1 MLIAGKT
8 GSGKSTFLHILI
20 TNASLHYGP
29 DQLHFYLIDF
39 KKGVE
44 FKTYATHE
52 LPHARVIAIESDREF
67 GVSVLE
73 RLDAI
78 LKERGDLF
86 REVGVQDLAGFRD
99 ARPGVPMPRLLLIVD
114 EFQEFFVEDDKH
126 SQTAALLLDRLVR
139 QGRAFGVHVLLGSQT
154 LGGAYSLA
162 RSTLGQMAVRIAL
175 QCSESDAHLILS
187 EDNTAARLLTR
198 PGEAIYNDANGMLE
212 GNHPFQ
218 IAWLED
224 DRRDFHLG
232 RVQQLSQNRHVQ
244 MPPAIVFEGN
254 IPADPHRNIELSRLI
269 DAPQWEAPLRERV
282 AWLGEAVAIKDP
294 TAITFHPQAGQNLL
308 VVGQSD
314 LATVG
319 LLATSLISLA
329 CQIPPNAVSGEPRV
343 ATFVVLDG
351 NFGGV
356 STETWKELQAALPH
370 EVTLGEPRD
379 VPAVLTKLTTELTR
393 REQSGSRDDLPIF
406 VVIFNLGRFRDL
418 KKSDDDMGFSFGSGE
433 KKVSPGKQFTDLLK
447 NGPGFGIHTLV
458 WSDTYNN
465 VSRWFS
471 SQTLREFEMRIVFQL
486 SASDSSNLIDSPL
499 ASKLGPNRAILH
511 SVDQGSNEKFRPY
524 GPPSPEWLSD
534 VAARLHRPP
543 PTRTLTNHWPSVK
556 TYRNLRF
563 CSPFGVRCVSIA
575 WEFSH
580 RRFTAVLTHHPP
592 KSILCESFPSFGSPL
607 QSLLSRVPNG
617 RRSSSVTKLAAFI
630 RPASFSTVTTTCRGR
645 CGSAPEVRS
654 TRRTSPQV
662 CRDFTRTFRDFV
674 SATSVRRFGQ
684 RTSLLR
690 RPRKTAPSP

>member
-1 MLIAGKT
+1 MLEWNGSAFESSDEELKALPLTLDAPPEPDLFTKLVKSAGHESKDARRVEVAFERIAPKDSQLWTGDTRGGIDVPLGRAGATKLQHLRLGKGTSQHVLIAGKT

-86 REVGVQDLAGFRD
+86 RDVGVQDLAGFRN
-99 ARPGVPMPRLLLIVD
+99 ARPSVEMPRILLVVD

-126 SQTAALLLDRLVR
+126 SQTAALMLDRLVR
-139 QGRAFGVHVLLGSQT
+139 QGRAFGIHVLLGSQT

-232 RVQQLSQNRHVQ
+232 RVQTLTESRHVQ

-254 IPADPHRNIELSRLI
+254 IPADPRRNVDLSQLI
-269 DAPQWEAPLRERV
+269 DTPVWDTPLRERG

-294 TAITFHPQAGQNLL
+294 TAIVFHSQGGQNLL

-319 LLATSLISLA
+319 LMAASIVSLA
-329 CQIPPNAVSGEPRV
+329 CQVRPAEGSDVRGQESENDEGAKSVPQ
-343 ATFVVLDG
+343 FVILDG
-351 NFGGV
+351 NFGGT
-356 STETWKELQAALPH
+356 STETWKELQSALPH
-370 EVTLGEPRD
+370 AVQVGEPRD
-379 VPAVLTKLTTELTR
+379 TPAVLAMLAAEVTR
-393 REQSGSRDDLPIF
+393 REQSGSRDDTPIF

-418 KKSDDDMGFSFGSGE
+418 KKSDDDMGFSFGGGE
-433 KKVSPGKQFTDLLK
+433 KKVSTSKQFTDVLK
-447 NGPGFGIHTLV
+447 NGPSFGIHTLI

-471 SQTLREFEMRIVFQL
+471 SQTLREFELRIVFQL

-511 SVDQGSNEKFRPY
+511 SVDQGTNEKFRPY
-524 GPPSPEWLSD
+524 GPPTPEWLAD
-534 VAARLHRPP
+534 VASRLRP
-543 PTRTLTNHWPSVK
+543 
-556 TYRNLRF
+556 
-563 CSPFGVRCVSIA
+563 
-575 WEFSH
+575 
-580 RRFTAVLTHHPP
+580 
-592 KSILCESFPSFGSPL
+592 
-607 QSLLSRVPNG
+607 
-617 RRSSSVTKLAAFI
+617 
-630 RPASFSTVTTTCRGR
+630 
-645 CGSAPEVRS
+645 
-654 TRRTSPQV
+654 TSPANDIAEPIAVSDDLSQ
-662 CRDFTRTFRDFV
+662 FTI
-674 SATSVRRFGQ
+674 
-684 RTSLLR
+684 L
-690 RPRKTAPSP
+690 